1 MEYRA
6 IRGTDVKVSA
16 VSFGCWTLG
25 GLQYNEGRMIG
36 WSAPDPAEV
45 QQAVH
50 WAVDHGVNHFDNADT
65 YGYGRA
71 ERMLARALR
80 GVGNKVIVATKV
92 GYFRGTAEHAY
103 QPHHIRAQCEGSLV
117 NLGREALDIY
127 YLHNCDFGPEDE
139 YLDGAVETM
148 RRLRAEGKVRLIGL
162 SGDADGL
169 AKYAPKVKPGVLQG
183 RASMMDRRNLDP
195 GRPARK
201 MMEQEQLQIVCFS
214 PLEQGILLG
223 KYSSKQ
229 PPQFEDG
236 DVRKQRPAFS
246 AEGLAKVEDKIAKLK
261 ARFGSSVQELASAAL
276 GFLLAHEH
284 VLCPIPGFR
293 NVEQVKADLACGGMP
308 MKPEDVEFVRK
319 LFA

>member
-1 MEYRA
+1 MQYRT

-16 VSFGCWTLG
+16 VSLGCWTLG

-36 WSAPDPAEV
+36 WREPDEAEV
-45 QQAVH
+45 RQAVH
-50 WAVDHGVNHFDNADT
+50 AAVDAGVNHFDNADV

-71 ERMLARALR
+71 ERSLTRALQ
-80 GVGNKVIVATKV
+80 GVSKQVIVATKV

-117 NLGREALDIY
+117 NLRRERLDIY
-127 YLHNCDFGPEDE
+127 YLHNCDFGEQGE

-148 RRLRAEGKVRLIGL
+148 QRLRQEGKVRLIGL

-169 AKYAPKVKPGVLQG
+169 AQYAPKVKPDLLQG
-183 RASMMDRRNLDP
+183 RASMIDRRNLDP

-201 MMEQEQLQIVCFS
+201 MMEGQKLQLVCFS

-223 KYSSKQ
+223 KYSAQK

-236 DVRKQRPAFS
+236 DVRKQRPAFT
-246 AEGLAKVEDKIAKLK
+246 AEGLAKVEDRIEKLK
-261 ARFGSSVQELASAAL
+261 ARFGSSPRELAAAAL
-276 GFLLAHEH
+276 AFLLAHEH

-293 NVEQVKADLACGGMP
+293 NLEQVKSNVVGGGEP
-308 MKPEDVEFVRK
+308 MKPEDAEFVRR